1 MKKTAIK
8 FWYSRNYSYFCQR
21 LRTTTLKLSISK
33 QTIKTKKLKLSN
45 NGKDCNIRRDYAS
58 FVTRR

>member
-21 LRTTTLKLSISK
+21 LRTTTIKNCLLVNK
-33 QTIKTKKLKLSN
+33 Q
-45 NGKDCNIRRDYAS
+45 
-58 FVTRR
+58 